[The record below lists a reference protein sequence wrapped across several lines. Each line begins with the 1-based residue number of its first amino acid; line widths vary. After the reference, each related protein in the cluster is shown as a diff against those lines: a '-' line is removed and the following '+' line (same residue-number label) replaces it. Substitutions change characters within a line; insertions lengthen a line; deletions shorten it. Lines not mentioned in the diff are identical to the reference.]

1 MYPVGALVPGGVS
14 GGNCVAMFTLTQ
26 NKWKIDAVLGVWPLH
41 GLGSAWGGIAAGV
54 FGSTALSGLGGTSF
68 LAQLLGTLRAVAW
81 AELAGLVVCAA
92 LKAMMGL
99 RLTHAE
105 DFYGADRT
113 IHRISATPERAA
125 NW

>member
-1 MYPVGALVPGGVS
+1 MYPVGALVPGGAS

-54 FGSTALSGLGGTSF
+54 FGGTALGGLGGLGGTSF

-105 DFYGADRT
+105 DF
-113 IHRISATPERAA
+113 
-125 NW
+125 